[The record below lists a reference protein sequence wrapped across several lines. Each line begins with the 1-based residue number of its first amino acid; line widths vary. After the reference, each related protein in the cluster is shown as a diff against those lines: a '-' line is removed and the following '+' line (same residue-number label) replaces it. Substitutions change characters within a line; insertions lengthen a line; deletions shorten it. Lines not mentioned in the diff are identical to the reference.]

1 MRKISFSFSFLIV
14 LSLLVISVPGAIA
27 QQKQDLYKPD
37 ARLYQCLDKAFL
49 DKLQSEKSE
58 LIIYYNYYLE
68 NCYYTTPLN
77 GDKPVEGIDIHTVTV
92 KDAPNGAV
100 IRFKEKTFNKSTF
113 NPMKYNFN
121 FGMGVFTTYTWKEA
135 GIAIVCRSTE
145 AISTGYKAYLSSLE
159 ITK

>member
-1 MRKISFSFSFLIV
+1 MKKISNYFRFVLILSV
-14 LSLLVISVPGAIA
+14 LFISVSGAMA
-27 QQKQDLYKPD
+27 QQKSGLYKPD
-37 ARLYQCLDKAFL
+37 ARLYQCLDKTFL

-100 IRFKEKTFNKSTF
+100 IRFKEKSFSKSTF

-145 AISTGYKAYLSSLE
+145 AISTGYKAYLNSLD
-159 ITK
+159 IKK